1 MSNIAQQAARLID
14 LLPEQDQ
21 NLAFELVKKLILA
34 WDADYTKVTPEEYN
48 QIINAENEIEN
59 GDFVKHDE
67 IEWL

>member
-67 IEWL
+67 IDW